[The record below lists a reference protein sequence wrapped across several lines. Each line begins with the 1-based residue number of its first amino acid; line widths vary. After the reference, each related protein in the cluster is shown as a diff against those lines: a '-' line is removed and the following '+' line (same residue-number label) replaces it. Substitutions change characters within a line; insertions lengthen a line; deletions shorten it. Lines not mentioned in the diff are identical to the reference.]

1 MLNRL
6 PRLSETASTMISP
19 LYRRPASLDE
29 ALRLLADGGS
39 TVIAGCTLYFLDG
52 RNHPLTDRL
61 IDITGVAELQRIEI
75 AADHVRI
82 GPLVTWSQLAE
93 TALPVECVPLQQAA
107 RRIGALQIQNVGTL
121 GGNLCGA
128 AATADGI
135 PPLLIVDA
143 SVELQALGGRRT
155 LPLTQF
161 LLGHRQTA
169 REPDELLTAVIV
181 PRQSGSRP
189 GVFLKLA
196 RRAYQGIALVS
207 VAAWV
212 VRDDAGMVATAAVAV
227 GACAAVAQRLAAL
240 EGRLKGTT
248 AGRPL
253 DPLFDPDIDLA
264 ALTPATD
271 TLATAEYRRDA
282 ASTLVR
288 RALQGLS

>member
-6 PRLSETASTMISP
+6 PRLSEAASDMISP

-29 ALRLLADGGS
+29 ALRLLVDGGS
-39 TVIAGCTLYFLDG
+39 TVVAGCTLYYLDG

-61 IDITGVAELQRIEI
+61 LDITGVAELQLIEI

-93 TALPVECVPLQQAA
+93 TALPVECAPLQQAA

-135 PPLLIVDA
+135 PPLLIAGA
-143 SVELQALGGRRT
+143 SVELQAVGRRRIV
-155 LPLTQF
+155 PLAEF
-161 LLGHRQTA
+161 LRGHRQTA
-169 REPDELLTAVIV
+169 REPDEMLTAVIV
-181 PRQSGSRP
+181 PRQPGSQA

-207 VAAWV
+207 VAARV
-212 VRDDAGMVATAAVAV
+212 IRDDAGVVASAAVAV
-227 GACAAVAQRLAAL
+227 GACSAVAQRLAAL
-240 EGRLKGTT
+240 EGRLQGAA
-248 AGRPL
+248 AGHPL
-253 DPLFDPDIDLA
+253 DCLFDPDIDLA

-271 TLATAEYRRDA
+271 TLATAQYRRDA

>member
-6 PRLSETASTMISP
+6 PSSSEAAGDMISP

-39 TVIAGCTLYFLDG
+39 TVVAGCTLYYLDG
-52 RNHPLTDRL
+52 RSRPLTDRL
-61 IDITGVAELQRIEI
+61 IDITSIAELRCIEI
-75 AADHVRI
+75 AADHIRI

-93 TALPVECVPLQQAA
+93 AALPVECVPLQQAA

-135 PPLLIVDA
+135 PPLLIADA
-143 SVELQALGGRRT
+143 SVELRAAGRRRT

-161 LLGHRQTA
+161 LRGHRQTA
-169 REPDELLTAVIV
+169 REREELLTAISV
-181 PRQSGSRP
+181 PRLAGRQA
-189 GVFLKLA
+189 GVFYKLA

-207 VAAWV
+207 VAARV
-212 VRDDAGMVATAAVAV
+212 VHDDAGAVRSAAVAV
-227 GACAAVAQRLAAL
+227 GACSAVAQRLSAL
-240 EGRLKGTT
+240 ERRLAGTS
-248 AGRPL
+248 ANRPL
-253 DPLFDPDIDLA
+253 DALFDPAIDLA

-271 TLATAEYRRDA
+271 TLATADYRRDA
-282 ASTLVR
+282 AATLVR
-288 RALQGLS
+288 RALQALA